1 MKKLHREDD
10 KMISKK
16 MQQEVAGSSA
26 IRAMFLEGKEMAAKI
41 GAENVYDFSLGN
53 PMTPVPAEYNQ
64 AIIDAVQ
71 TESSLELHGYMD
83 NAGYPETRQAVADN
97 LNKRFGTVFE
107 SRHIT
112 MTVGAAGA
120 LNIVF
125 KAILDPGDEV
135 LAFAPYFGEYRG
147 YVANHQG
154 ILKEVAPDTETFQ
167 PDFADF
173 ERKITEKTKAVII
186 NNPVNPT
193 GVVYSEETIQ
203 TMAGIMD
210 AKQKEYGHEI
220 YMVSDEPYREL
231 VYDGCQA
238 PFLTKYYDNT
248 FVTYSFSKSLSIP
261 GERIGYVAVS
271 PSIADCEQVCSALSV
286 ANRILGFVNAPSL
299 MQKAV
304 AKAIDATTDVA
315 YYDRNRKLIYDKLIS
330 LGFTCAKPQ
339 GAFYLFIKSPEA
351 EEKKFVEMAKKHHI
365 LLVGGTT
372 FSCPGYV
379 RLAYCVSY
387 EMIERSLPAFEKLA
401 EETLGL

>member
-1 MKKLHREDD
+1 
-10 KMISKK
+10 MISKK

>member
-1 MKKLHREDD
+1 
-10 KMISKK
+10 
-16 MQQEVAGSSA
+16 
-26 IRAMFLEGKEMAAKI
+26 
-41 GAENVYDFSLGN
+41 
-53 PMTPVPAEYNQ
+53 
-64 AIIDAVQ
+64 
-71 TESSLELHGYMD
+71 
-83 NAGYPETRQAVADN
+83 
-97 LNKRFGTVFE
+97 
-107 SRHIT
+107 

-271 PSIADCEQVCSALSV
+271 PGIADCEQVCSALSV

>member
-1 MKKLHREDD
+1 
-10 KMISKK
+10 MISKK
-16 MQQEVAGSSA
+16 MQQQVAGSSA
-26 IRAMFLEGKEMAAKI
+26 IRAMFLEGKEMAARI

-53 PMTPVPAEYNQ
+53 PMTPIPAEFNQ
-64 AIIDAVQ
+64 AMLDLIQ
-71 TESSLELHGYMD
+71 TEGSLELHGYMD
-83 NAGYPETRQAVADN
+83 NAGYPETRKTIADN
-97 LNKRFGTVFE
+97 LNKRFGTDFE
-107 SRHIT
+107 GKHIT

-125 KAILDPGDEV
+125 KVILDPEDEV
-135 LAFAPYFGEYRG
+135 LALAPYFGEYRG
-147 YVANHQG
+147 YTANHQG
-154 ILKEVAPDTETFQ
+154 VLKEVAPDTDTFQ
-167 PDFADF
+167 PDLEDF
-173 ERKITEKTKAVII
+173 KSKITEKTKAVII

-193 GVVYSEETIQ
+193 GVIYSEETIEQ
-203 TMAGIMD
+203 MASIMRE
-210 AKQKEYGHEI
+210 KQEEYGHEI

-231 VYDGCQA
+231 VYDGNKV

-271 PSIADCEQVCSALSV
+271 PAIADCEQVCGALSV

-304 AKAIDATTDVA
+304 ARAIEATTDVA
-315 YYDRNRKLIYDKLIS
+315 YYDRNRQLIYNKLIE
-330 LGFTCAKPQ
+330 LGFTCSKPQ
-339 GAFYLFIKSPEA
+339 GAFYLFIKSPDA
-351 EEKKFVEMAKKHHI
+351 DEKKFVETAKKYHI

-401 EETLGL
+401 EEYKLGR

>member
-1 MKKLHREDD
+1 
-10 KMISKK
+10 MISKK

-41 GAENVYDFSLGN
+41 GVENVYDFSLGN
-53 PMTPVPAEYNQ
+53 PMTPVPEAFNQ
-64 AIIDAVQ
+64 AMKDLIQ
-71 TESSLELHGYMD
+71 TESSLDLHGYMD
-83 NAGYPETRQAVADN
+83 NAGYPETRKVIADN
-97 LNKRFGTVFE
+97 LNKRYGTNFE
-107 SRHIT
+107 GKHIT

-120 LNIVF
+120 LNIVL
-125 KAILDPGDEV
+125 KVILDPGDEV
-135 LAFAPYFGEYRG
+135 LALAPYFGEYRG
-147 YVANHQG
+147 YTANHQG
-154 ILKEVAPDTETFQ
+154 ILKEVAPNTDTFQ
-167 PDFADF
+167 PDLEDLKH
-173 ERKITEKTKAVII
+173 KITEKTKAVII

-193 GVVYSEETIQ
+193 GVIYSEETIQ
-203 TMAGIMD
+203 KMASIMD
-210 AKQKEYGHEI
+210 EKQKEYGHEI

-231 VYDGCQA
+231 VYDGNEV

-271 PSIADCEQVCSALSV
+271 PSISDCTQVCSALSV
-286 ANRILGFVNAPSL
+286 ANRILGYVNAPSL

-304 AKAIDATTDVA
+304 AQAIESTTDVA
-315 YYDRNRKLIYDKLIS
+315 YYDRNRQLIYNKLTE
-330 LGFTCAKPQ
+330 LGFTCPKPQ
-339 GAFYLFIKSPEA
+339 GAFYLFIKSPDA
-351 EEKKFVEMAKKHHI
+351 DEKKFVETAKKYHI

-401 EETLGL
+401 EEYGLA

>member
-1 MKKLHREDD
+1 
-10 KMISKK
+10 MISKK

-83 NAGYPETRQAVADN
+83 NAGYPETRKTVADN
-97 LNKRFGTVFE
+97 LNKRFGTDFE
-107 SRHIT
+107 GKHIT

-135 LAFAPYFGEYRG
+135 LALAPYFGEYRG

-154 ILKEVAPDTETFQ
+154 VLKEVAPNTDTFQ
-167 PDFADF
+167 PDFEDLKD
-173 ERKITEKTKAVII
+173 KITEKTKAVII

-203 TMAGIMD
+203 TIAGIMD
-210 AKQKEYGHEI
+210 EKQKSYGHEI

-231 VYDGCQA
+231 VYDGNQV

-271 PSIADCEQVCSALSV
+271 PTMADCEQACSALSV

-299 MQKAV
+299 MQKALTQ
-304 AKAIDATTDVA
+304 AIDATTDVA
-315 YYDRNRKLIYDKLIS
+315 YYDRNRKLIYDKLIE

-339 GAFYLFIKSPEA
+339 GAFYLFIKSPCA
-351 EEKKFVEMAKKHHI
+351 DEKEFVQKAKEHHI

-401 EETLGL
+401 KECGL

>member
-1 MKKLHREDD
+1 
-10 KMISKK
+10 MISKK
-16 MQQEVAGSSA
+16 MQQQVAGSSA
-26 IRAMFLEGKEMAAKI
+26 IRAMFLEGKEMAARI

-53 PMTPVPAEYNQ
+53 PMTPIPAEFNQ
-64 AIIDAVQ
+64 AMLDLIQ
-71 TESSLELHGYMD
+71 TEGSLELHGYMD
-83 NAGYPETRQAVADN
+83 NAGYPETRKTIADN
-97 LNKRFGTVFE
+97 LNKRFGTDFE
-107 SRHIT
+107 GKHIT

-125 KAILDPGDEV
+125 KVILDPEDEV
-135 LAFAPYFGEYRG
+135 LALAPYFGEYRG
-147 YVANHQG
+147 YTANHQG
-154 ILKEVAPDTETFQ
+154 VLKEVAPDTDTFQ
-167 PDFADF
+167 PDLEDF
-173 ERKITEKTKAVII
+173 KSKITEKTKAVII

-193 GVVYSEETIQ
+193 GVIYSEETIEQ
-203 TMAGIMD
+203 MASIMRE
-210 AKQKEYGHEI
+210 KQEEYGHEI

-231 VYDGCQA
+231 VYDGNKV

-271 PSIADCEQVCSALSV
+271 PTIADCEQVCSALSV

-304 AKAIDATTDVA
+304 ARAIEATTDVA
-315 YYDRNRKLIYDKLIS
+315 YYDRNRQLIYNKLIE
-330 LGFTCAKPQ
+330 LGFICSKPQ
-339 GAFYLFIKSPEA
+339 GAFYLFIKSPDA
-351 EEKKFVEMAKKHHI
+351 DEKKFVETAKKYHI

-401 EETLGL
+401 EEYKLGR